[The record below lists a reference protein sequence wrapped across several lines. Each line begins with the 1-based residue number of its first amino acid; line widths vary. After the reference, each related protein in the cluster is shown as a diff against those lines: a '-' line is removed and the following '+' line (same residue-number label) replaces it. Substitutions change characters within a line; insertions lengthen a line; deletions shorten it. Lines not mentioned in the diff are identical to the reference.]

1 MNETEYYFEE
11 LPVLPGVCLLASGT
25 ATVAYEIGEPEP
37 DVGIMSR
44 YVEAI
49 EVLSIELDPYEFD
62 DKGVVLAK
70 SDPLYGLIEAAL
82 HKGDRLREHCMR
94 DREEWE

>member
-1 MNETEYYFEE
+1 METEYFFDE
-11 LPVLPGVCLLASGT
+11 LQILPGAYLFASGT

-49 EVLSIELDPYEFD
+49 EVLSITVFLSFSCAR
-62 DKGVVLAK
+62 KGVALAK

-82 HKGDRLREHCMR
+82 HKGDRLREHCMN
-94 DREEWE
+94 DREEW

>member
-1 MNETEYYFEE
+1 MIETEYYFEE

-25 ATVAYEIGEPEP
+25 ATVSYRIGAPEP

-94 DREEWE
+94 DQEAW

>member
-82 HKGDRLREHCMR
+82 HKGDRLREHCMN
-94 DREEWE
+94 DWEEW